1 MNYVEIG
8 KIINTHAL
16 KGELKVASD
25 SDFIEERFA
34 VGAKVYI
41 KQNQEMAPLEVTSVR
56 YHANDIL
63 VTFNHLADINLVQHL
78 VGQTLFVPRDS
89 LSDLDDHEYYYAD
102 LIGLKVYSTQNEY
115 LGEVNDILEYPHGEI
130 LEVYNG
136 DKKILI
142 PFVEAFIKD
151 VTDDKIIVEVIE
163 GLI

>member
-1 MNYVEIG
+1 MKYVEIG

-25 SDFIEERFA
+25 SDFIEERI
-34 VGAKVYI
+34 GIGSKVYI
-41 KQNQEMAPLEVTSVR
+41 RQNQDMVPLEVTSAR
-56 YHANDIL
+56 MHGNGIL
-63 VTFNHLADINLVQHL
+63 VTFNHLANINLVQHL

-89 LSDLDDHEYYYAD
+89 LSDLDENEYYYSD

-130 LEVYNG
+130 LEIYNG

-151 VTDDKIIVEVIE
+151 VTGDKIFVEVIE